1 MIQVRESL
9 VLMAE
14 RSENNNAYV
23 STTPKKVNI
32 SEKQELI
39 IQWIQTQEKKIIDVS
54 HLNLSSV
61 HCIFSLRNRPKS
73 AGTIV

>member
-23 STTPKKVNI
+23 STIPKKVNI

-39 IQWIQTQEKKIIDVS
+39 TMDTDSRKKN
-54 HLNLSSV
+54 HRCKPPQL
-61 HCIFSLRNRPKS
+61 K
-73 AGTIV
+73 